1 MKKGEIKFEIKNLE
15 CRYSNATHS
24 VLKIDDLIINC
35 GEIVFFIGS
44 SGVGKSTVLETL
56 GLMNNTIYSNEDSEI
71 NFYSNQTNT
80 PTDYLKVWSE
90 SDSEISKRRS
100 ENFSFIFQ
108 NTNLFPSL
116 TALDNVKIAKSL
128 QQKKDEGNSD
138 AIIIKELSKI
148 FPFVAVKE
156 IIGEM
161 AMLDEDGLPITRK
174 GKPVYQP
181 PKMISEMSGGQRQ
194 RLAFVRAISSEY
206 SVLFAD
212 EPTGNLDEGNAASLM
227 KILTDDVL
235 EKNNTAVIVSHD
247 LRLAVKCASKIVF
260 IDKINNRDEKA
271 SFQYGLISTGQ
282 TYITKDNDVWE
293 SSDGS
298 SRSITSHKLIDLL
311 SKKITIQ
318 SK

>member
-1 MKKGEIKFEIKNLE
+1 MQKEEIKFEIKNLE
-15 CRYSNATHS
+15 CRYSNASHS
-24 VLKIDDLIINC
+24 VLKIDDLLINN

-44 SGVGKSTVLETL
+44 SGVGKSTILETL
-56 GLMNNTIYSNEDSEI
+56 GLMNNTIYSNGGSKI
-71 NFYSNQTNT
+71 NFYSNKTNT
-80 PTDYLKVWSE
+80 PADYLNVWRE

-100 ENFSFIFQ
+100 DNFSFIFQ
-108 NTNLFPSL
+108 NTNLFTSL

-128 QQKKDEGNSD
+128 QQKNDSKSD
-138 AIIIKELSKI
+138 AKIISELSKI
-148 FPFVAVKE
+148 FPFVSVKE

-260 IDKINNRDEKA
+260 IDKINNHDKKV

-282 TYITKDNDVWE
+282 TYITKDNEVWE
-293 SSDGS
+293 SCDGS
-298 SRSITSHKLIDLL
+298 TRSIASHKLIDLL

>member
-1 MKKGEIKFEIKNLE
+1 MKKGKNKFEIKNLE
-15 CRYSNATHS
+15 CRYSNASHS
-24 VLKIDDLIINC
+24 VLKIDDLIINS

-44 SGVGKSTVLETL
+44 SGVGKSTILETL
-56 GLMNNTIYSNEDSEI
+56 GLMNNTIYSNGDSKI

-80 PTDYLKVWSE
+80 PTDYLKVWNE
-90 SDSEISKRRS
+90 SDSKISKRRS

-108 NTNLFPSL
+108 NTNLFQSL

-128 QQKKDEGNSD
+128 QQKEESKSD
-138 AIIIKELSKI
+138 AIIISELSKI
-148 FPFVAVKE
+148 FPFASVKE

-161 AMLDEDGLPITRK
+161 QMLDEEGLPITVK
-174 GKPVYQP
+174 GKPVFAP

-194 RLAFVRAISSEY
+194 RLAFVRAISSHY

-227 KILTDDVL
+227 EILTDDVN
-235 EKNNTAVIVSHD
+235 EKNSTAVIVTHD
-247 LRLAVKCASKIVF
+247 IRLAVKYASKIVF
-260 IDKINNRDEKA
+260 IDKMEDKKKNT

-293 SSDGS
+293 SCDGTTQ
-298 SRSITSHKLIDLL
+298 SITSNKLKDLL
-311 SKKITIQ
+311 SKKITTQ

>member
-24 VLKIDDLIINC
+24 VLKIDNLIINR

-56 GLMNNTIYSNEDSEI
+56 GLMNNTIYSNEHSEI
-71 NFYSNQTNT
+71 NFYSNQTNA
-80 PTDYLKVWSE
+80 PTDYLKVWNE
-90 SDSEISKRRS
+90 SDSDISKIRS
-100 ENFSFIFQ
+100 EDFSFIFQ

-116 TALDNVKIAKSL
+116 TALDNAKIAKSL
-128 QQKKDEGNSD
+128 QKKNESKSD
-138 AIIIKELSKI
+138 AIIIEELIKI
-148 FPFVAVKE
+148 FPYDLVKE
-156 IIGEM
+156 IIGERQ
-161 AMLDEDGLPITRK
+161 MLDKEGLPITRK
-174 GKPVYQP
+174 GKPVYKP
-181 PKMISEMSGGQRQ
+181 HKMISEMSGGEKQ
-194 RLAFVRAISSEY
+194 RLAFVRAISSNY

-227 KILTDDVL
+227 KILTDDVR

-260 IDKINNRDEKA
+260 IDKINNHDKKV

-293 SSDGS
+293 SCDGLT
-298 SRSITSHKLIDLL
+298 RSITSTKLIDLL
-311 SKKITIQ
+311 SEKITTQ

>member
-15 CRYSNATHS
+15 CRYSDATHS

-56 GLMNNTIYSNEDSEI
+56 GLMNNTIYSNEDSKI
-71 NFYSNQTNT
+71 DFYSSQTNT

-116 TALDNVKIAKSL
+116 TALDNVKIATSL

-138 AIIIKELSKI
+138 SIIIKELRKI
-148 FPFVAVKE
+148 FPFDSVKE

-161 AMLDEDGLPITRK
+161 AMHDEDGFPITRK
-174 GKPVYQP
+174 DKPVYEP
-181 PKMISEMSGGQRQ
+181 PKMISKMSGGQRQ
-194 RLAFVRAISSEY
+194 RLAFVRAISSDY

-227 KILTDDVL
+227 EILTEDVN
-235 EKNNTAVIVSHD
+235 EKNSTAVIVTHD
-247 LRLAVKCASKIVF
+247 IRLAVKYASKIVF
-260 IDKINNRDEKA
+260 IDKMEVKEEIT
-271 SFQYGLISTGQ
+271 SFQYGRISPSQ
-282 TYITKDNDVWE
+282 TYITKDKDVWE
-293 SSDGS
+293 SCDGTIQN
-298 SRSITSHKLIDLL
+298 ITSNKLRVLL
-311 SKKITIQ
+311 SEKITIQ